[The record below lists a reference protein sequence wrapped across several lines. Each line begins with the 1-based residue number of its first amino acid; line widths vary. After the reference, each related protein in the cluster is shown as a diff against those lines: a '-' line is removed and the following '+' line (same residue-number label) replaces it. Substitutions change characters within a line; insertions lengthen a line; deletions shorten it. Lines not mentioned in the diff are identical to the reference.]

1 MTRTSLYAR
10 DQPSML
16 VRDGLVSL
24 CALLLVVAAFDDIT
38 TDNATDFTAE
48 YVALLLSAAWFGYVA
63 LRLTRFGLRTLGILS
78 FVAIAGAAWGQQA
91 LGHATTPGDGP
102 GYLVTAVAIFWF
114 FGLATSLLFFGW
126 RGLLRARR
134 G

>member
-16 VRDGLVSL
+16 VRDGLISL
-24 CALLLVVAAFDDIT
+24 CAILLVVAAFDDIT

-48 YVALLLSAAWFGYVA
+48 YVILLISAEWFGYVA
-63 LRLTRFGLRTLGILS
+63 FKLTRFGPRTLGILS
-78 FVAIAGAAWGQQA
+78 FVAIAGAAWGQLA
-91 LGHATTPGDGP
+91 LDRGATQRGVA
-102 GYLVTAVAIFWF
+102 GYLVTAGAIVWF
-114 FGLATSLLFFGW
+114 FGLTTGLLFLGW
-126 RGLLRARR
+126 RDITRARR